1 MSSNTATATATVI
14 ALIEYLTQPLTN
26 SSYPLTTISI
36 LKSTLFTHFAYLL
49 SSTPGTLA
57 PFTLILSPHTLP
69 PAPILA
75 ACMSSGISW
84 VEWMNFITRM
94 SGELNDN
101 VLVFV
106 MQGSIR
112 LGQEVVWSAE
122 RMSLVAAEE
131 AQSPMTNRLNTLL
144 ESVRAR
150 RQTTTSP
157 STTTPQ
163 FIDDSDSDSDTEST
177 PSFAFSSDDDASSVS
192 SAASSPAP
200 TNFKVEL
207 PLLHEP
213 VGASPKYR
221 PPFRARTQPQN
232 QRPRKQTQTQTQKQ
246 TQEKVT
252 RYMYEGGQTGVIT
265 GGVMLGGASKSKKVQ
280 GQGQNQNTTTAK
292 PIASSTW
299 RRGANAPKGSDNNWR
314 RRV

>member
-1 MSSNTATATATVI
+1 MSMSNTSSTTATATATVI

-26 SSYPLTTISI
+26 SHYPLTTISI
-36 LKSTLFTHFAYLL
+36 LKSTLFTHFAYLF
-49 SSTPGTLA
+49 SSGTLA

-84 VEWMNFITRM
+84 VEWMNLITRM
-94 SGELNDN
+94 SGELNGN

-112 LGQEVVWSAE
+112 LGQEVVWSADK
-122 RMSLVAAEE
+122 MGPLVKEE
-131 AQSPMTNRLNTLL
+131 AQSPMTSRLNTLL

-150 RQTTTSP
+150 RQTTTA
-157 STTTPQ
+157 PQ
-163 FIDDSDSDSDTEST
+163 FDDDSDSDSDSDTEST
-177 PSFAFSSDDDASSVS
+177 PSFAFSSDEDASSVS

-207 PLLHEP
+207 PLVHEP
-213 VGASPKYR
+213 VSASPKYR
-221 PPFRARTQPQN
+221 PPFRARTQNQN
-232 QRPRKQTQTQTQKQ
+232 QPRNQKQTQTQTKP
-246 TQEKVT
+246 TPTIT

-265 GGVMLGGASKSKKVQ
+265 GGVMLGASTSKKVQ
-280 GQGQNQNTTTAK
+280 GQGQSQSQNTTTTTK
-292 PIASSTW
+292 PSSSTW